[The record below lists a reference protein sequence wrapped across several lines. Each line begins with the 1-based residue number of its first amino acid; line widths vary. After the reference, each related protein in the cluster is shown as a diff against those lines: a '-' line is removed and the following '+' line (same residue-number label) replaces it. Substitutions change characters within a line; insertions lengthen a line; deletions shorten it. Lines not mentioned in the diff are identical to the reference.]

1 MTDCDDLNGWKLR
14 TPSEMTNLCCSPAHR
29 ITMHATPSFK
39 FMLVG
44 HTVHLPDTD
53 TQIRM
58 PGVSYMLKKARR
70 RAGPKATMF

>member
-1 MTDCDDLNGWKLR
+1 METAHTERNDELML
-14 TPSEMTNLCCSPAHR
+14 LPAHR
-29 ITMHATPSFK
+29 ITMHATPSSK
-39 FMLVG
+39 FMLAG

-58 PGVSYMLKKARR
+58 PCVNYMLKKARR